1 MISRFAYNTAGRVAA
16 AALIL
21 GLAACQSEGLTSQD
35 MARTPVSLALGPVAS
50 STPEFGKFKIC
61 KSASSNVSGT
71 FTISRSAVGAST
83 GSALTSATIAPGNCV
98 VVAEDAGSD
107 GTVGS
112 TITVTETSPGLA
124 SITGQRID
132 GAGGGIVTA
141 EPFSNG
147 DSRFVNQF
155 HGYTFT
161 FTNTVSVPTA
171 GNNGCSP
178 GYFKNHAFPAGFT
191 SSTTFAS
198 VFGNNVFGSAT
209 LLDVLKTG
217 GGGLEA
223 LGRQTVAA
231 FFNATIYADFG
242 FTAAEVVA
250 EFNAV
255 VPGSSAD
262 QKSLKDTFEALT
274 DVNGRICTNPTGK

>member
-1 MISRFAYNTAGRVAA
+1 M
-16 AALIL
+16 
-21 GLAACQSEGLTSQD
+21 
-35 MARTPVSLALGPVAS
+35 
-50 STPEFGKFKIC
+50 
-61 KSASSNVSGT
+61 
-71 FTISRSAVGAST
+71 TINE
-83 GSALTSATIAPGNCV
+83 TSA
-98 VVAEDAGSD
+98 
-107 GTVGS
+107 
-112 TITVTETSPGLA
+112 GLV
-124 SITGQRID
+124 SITGQRVD
-132 GAGGGIVTA
+132 GPGNTVTSQ
-141 EPFSNG
+141 PFTNG
-147 DSRFVNQF
+147 DNLFLNQF
-155 HGYTFT
+155 HGYTIT
-161 FTNTVSVPTA
+161 FNNFVQAPPPPPPPPS
-171 GNNGCSP
+171 GNLGCSP